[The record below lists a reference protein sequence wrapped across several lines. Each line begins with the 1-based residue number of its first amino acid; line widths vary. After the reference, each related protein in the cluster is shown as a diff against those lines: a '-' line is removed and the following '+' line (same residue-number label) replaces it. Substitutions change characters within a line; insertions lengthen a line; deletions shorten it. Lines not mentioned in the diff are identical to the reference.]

1 MRKRILYIEDNPSN
15 MLLVRRIIEAE
26 GYEMLEAT
34 DGETGWDTIVRER
47 PDFILMDLYLPGIDG
62 LELTRI
68 VKSDP
73 QLQSIPIIALT
84 AHGDVEVEEAARRA
98 GCDGFLHKPANV
110 QQIRD
115 TIRQYLGSSQN

>member
-73 QLQSIPIIALT
+73 QLQSIPIIVLT

-115 TIRQYLGSSQN
+115 TIRQFLGPSQS